1 MQTSTAR
8 VARRLWPIFV
18 GTIGSAFLLP
28 AIAGAQPGGGHP
40 DFSGVW
46 FPQGFARR
54 TPNPL
59 PFTEAAQKLV
69 DTFNA
74 SFTEDDD
81 AGKFCIWP
89 GVPRVIWGAP
99 FAIEI
104 FHRPQDVT
112 IYWEGYGMYRKI
124 YMADHNPPDA
134 IVPTAMGHSL
144 AHWEDES
151 LVIETSDLRPYPI
164 MDRLP
169 TTSDAR
175 VTERFTLETREQDG
189 EMRDILVADVTLID
203 PKMYTEPVHIRGQ
216 IRRDPDLT
224 ILEYTCSTTLWEEYL
239 DSRGLTLPD
248 VDALP

>member
-1 MQTSTAR
+1 MHSGRLQSVHWLTSLIA
-8 VARRLWPIFV
+8 VA
-18 GTIGSAFLLP
+18 IGCALLLP
-28 AIAGAQPGGGHP
+28 ITASAQPGGGHP

-54 TPNPL
+54 TPNPP

-69 DTFNA
+69 DEFNA
-74 SFTEDDD
+74 TFTADDD
-81 AGKFCIWP
+81 SGKYCIWP

-99 FAIEI
+99 FAIEV

-124 YMADHNPPDA
+124 YMADHDPPEP

-144 AHWEDES
+144 AHWEGDT
-151 LVIETSDLRPYPI
+151 LVVETTHLRPYPY
-164 MDRLP
+164 MDSLP
-169 TTSDAR
+169 TSSDAR
-175 VTERFTLETREQDG
+175 VTERFSLETREQDG
-189 EMRDILVADVTLID
+189 EMRDFLVAEVTLID
-203 PKMYTEPVHIRGQ
+203 PKIYSEPVQLRGE
-216 IRRDPDLT
+216 IRRDPELH

-239 DSRGLTLPD
+239 IEKGLTLPD